1 MVASRGEQVEW
12 DDLIPKDRARA
23 EEFDVFYKEGEAQV
37 NRPGV
42 DTAVLDLNEP
52 TSEEPI
58 GEMTIAQLAEWIEGD
73 EPTINELLEYVGND
87 KDLAKKV
94 LEAEN
99 QATGNEPRKGLV
111 QGLTAIVGD
120 A

>member
-1 MVASRGEQVEW
+1 
-12 DDLIPKDRARA
+12 
-23 EEFDVFYKEGEAQV
+23 
-37 NRPGV
+37 
-42 DTAVLDLNEP
+42 
-52 TSEEPI
+52 
-58 GEMTIAQLAEWIEGD
+58 MTIAQLAEWIEGD